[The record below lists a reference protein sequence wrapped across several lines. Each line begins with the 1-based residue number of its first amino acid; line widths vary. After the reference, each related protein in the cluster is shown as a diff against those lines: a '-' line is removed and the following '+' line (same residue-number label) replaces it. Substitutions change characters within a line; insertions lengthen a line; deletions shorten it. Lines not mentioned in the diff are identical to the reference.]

1 MKISKI
7 VKASALVCLLAW
19 AAAMVFIVIRA
30 MSYKKAAAPEPEKQP
45 QRAARKRPLPRPRP
59 RKTGP

>member
-1 MKISKI
+1 

-19 AAAMVFIVIRA
+19 AAAMVFIVIKA
-30 MSYKKAAAPEPEKQP
+30 MRYKKAAEPGPEPEKQP